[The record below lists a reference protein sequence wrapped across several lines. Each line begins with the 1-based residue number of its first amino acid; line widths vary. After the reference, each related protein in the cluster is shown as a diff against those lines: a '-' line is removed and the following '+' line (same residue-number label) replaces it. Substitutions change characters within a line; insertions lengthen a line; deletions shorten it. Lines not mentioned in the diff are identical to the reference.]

1 MGWEFYQDGIRE
13 IAVFLYILRDSHLE
27 ETGFKGGNLAA
38 SSIAGIMQRL
48 ARVSYCRSIDSNSS

>member
-38 SSIAGIMQRL
+38 SSIVGIIQRL
-48 ARVSYCRSIDSNSS
+48 ARVS